1 MRAPFFSALCVSLC
15 ISLLMVGV
23 GAGGSDLG
31 VSLGFLLCP
40 VTVGQSLTAPSFW
53 VIKWGY
59 EVHLRGCGRRT
70 VEVHLEVLP
79 PAPKT
84 LSSLV

>member
-1 MRAPFFSALCVSLC
+1 MKSGEWLGGQARGEDSFFSALCVSLC

-23 GAGGSDLG
+23 GAGGSDRG

-40 VTVGQSLTAPSFW
+40 VTVGQSLTASSSW

-59 EVHLRGCGRRT
+59 EVHL
-70 VEVHLEVLP
+70 
-79 PAPKT
+79 
-84 LSSLV
+84 